1 MKWLLSQKIIDTQN
15 FNIGDSL
22 KFTGRIYTYL
32 NPVSYLDALK
42 HPESFKSFDGIF
54 ADGGLL
60 VKAIKVVYGK
70 KIHRWSFDMGSMA
83 PIVFEHAQQTE
94 KSIAIIATKQEVVE
108 RAVKNLQ
115 TKYPRL
121 NVSYYRNGY
130 FSSEAEQDEEAK
142 KIVQQSPDFLIV
154 GMGIIK
160 QEEFLLKVK
169 KAGFKGIGFTCGGF
183 IHQMAQS
190 NLKDYY
196 PKWINDYGLR
206 FLYRIYKEPH
216 TRRRYAKAAFI
227 FPIKFL
233 LEKIKS

>member
-1 MKWLLSQKIIDTQN
+1 MRCRL
-15 FNIGDSL
+15 FE
-22 KFTGRIYTYL
+22 GRL
-32 NPVSYLDALK
+32 
-42 HPESFKSFDGIF
+42 
-54 ADGGLL
+54 
-60 VKAIKVVYGK
+60 AIV
-70 KIHRWSFDMGSMA
+70 
-83 PIVFEHAQQTE
+83 
-94 KSIAIIATKQEVVE
+94 ATKQDVVE
-108 RAVKNLQ
+108 RAIKILQ
-115 TKYPRL
+115 TKYSKL
-121 NVSYYRNGY
+121 NISYYRNGY

-183 IHQMAQS
+183 IHQVAQS

-206 FLYRIYKEPH
+206 FLYRMYKEPH
-216 TRRRYAKAAFI
+216 TRKRYAKAALV

-233 LEKIKS
+233 LEKIISR